1 MNFKN
6 RLQIYLMKNI
16 SSYYWWFI
24 DNLAHKLDKLA
35 EAYYTKSIGSEY
47 RREYREFD
55 ISKED
60 KVLHIGSGAFPLTEI
75 TLAETIGSNIVGIDK
90 SLKAVK
96 SAIEAIREKNL
107 LNKIK
112 IEHGNG
118 INYNIENF
126 NVIIVSSCASP
137 MIEIVDHIFKTANK
151 NSKIIIREME
161 ISIKPLIKYINK
173 QRDVFLVKNIDHNPF
188 PFFKPFGWKSFFL
201 IKKSDS

>member
-1 MNFKN
+1 
-6 RLQIYLMKNI
+6 MKNI
-16 SSYYWWFI
+16 SSYFWWFI

-35 EAYYTKSIGSEY
+35 EAYYTKSIGAEY
-47 RREYREFD
+47 RREYKEFD

-75 TLAETIGSNIVGIDK
+75 TLAETIGSTVVGIDK

-107 LNKIK
+107 NNKIK

-118 INYNIENF
+118 INYNIEKF

-151 NSKIIIREME
+151 NSKIIVREME
-161 ISIKPLIKYINK
+161 ISIKPLIKYIK
-173 QRDVFLVKNIDHNPF
+173 MQRDVFLVKNISHNPF
-188 PFFKPFGWKSFFL
+188 PFLKPFGWQSFFL
-201 IKKSDS
+201 IKKGDS